1 VWASACAVAKRR
13 AGTWLPSACLQPQI
27 ALHRGADS
35 PANAHPSSEDTL
47 SSSER
52 KTCLSKLRRAA
63 VEARRSGASSPIRP
77 RSLAKRALARRKSGF
92 RESRSQGMPSQ
103 GMPSQGMP
111 SQGMPSQG
119 MPYLGRTGPARS
131 SSGSSV
137 FKVVPDDKNPN
148 ALPTGAQ
155 VGAPTSARTHI
166 IDPVATAVMENM
178 PALLVGSCADRC

>member
-92 RESRSQGMPSQ
+92 RESRSQEMPSQ

-111 SQGMPSQG
+111 C
-119 MPYLGRTGPARS
+119 LGRTGPARS

>member
-1 VWASACAVAKRR
+1 MWASACAVAKRR

-103 GMPSQGMP
+103 GMPC
-111 SQGMPSQG
+111 
-119 MPYLGRTGPARS
+119 LGRTGPARS